1 VGTPATVFATII
13 NTGTSTAT
21 GCQVAPRTTLPARFA
36 FQTTDPAT
44 NSMTGTVN
52 TPVDIPAHLHQTFV
66 FAFTPIAAIAPTE
79 VRLNFFCANAMAAP
93 VVIGLNTLLLSASTT
108 RVADIVAM
116 SATLN
121 NDGIVN
127 IPGTT
132 GKRVFAAATVNL
144 GADGTITVS
153 ADTGVVA
160 LPVRI
165 PRVRRI
171 RRRGSV

>member
-1 VGTPATVFATII
+1 
-13 NTGTSTAT
+13 
-21 GCQVAPRTTLPARFA
+21 
-36 FQTTDPAT
+36 
-44 NSMTGTVN
+44 MTGTVN
-52 TPVDIPAHLHQTFV
+52 TPVDIPAHLHRTFV
-66 FAFTPIAAIAPTE
+66 FAFTPTAAIAPTE

-121 NDGIVN
+121 NDRIVN
-127 IPGTT
+127 LPGTT
-132 GKRVFAAATVNL
+132 GTRGFAVATVNL

-171 RRRGSV
+171 RRRASV